1 MGIVKVYKFYNS
13 ETGKSFIGLVK
24 DAREAFGLS
33 RHFFDKKVREGVITR
48 AFLRTEIVSNPQEPQ
63 YVFFNA
69 EGEWV
74 FTGSKIGCARELGLD
89 NIGALAYRIRKGDY
103 IVKKYN
109 PDDIDRAYQLSKTKK
124 VQKREHSNKEY
135 LFKAIY
141 RCGI

>member
-13 ETGKSFIGLVK
+13 ETRKSFTGLVK
-24 DAREAFGLS
+24 DARKAFGLS

-48 AFLRTEIVSNPQEPQ
+48 EFLRTEIVSNPQEPQ
-63 YVFFNA
+63 YVFFDA

-89 NIGALAYRIRKGDY
+89 NIGALEYRIKKGDY

-124 VQKREHSNKEY
+124 VQKREHSNKEWQ
-135 LFKAIY
+135 LRAIY
-141 RCGI
+141 LLGI